1 MIKTEKKKCT
11 GCGVCANICPRDAI
25 EMMPDEKGFAYSKI
39 ITDKCIECGLCQ
51 EVCPE
56 GRVLEM
62 KALDNA
68 YLFVN
73 DSFDIRR
80 KSSSGG
86 AFSVLAKAF
95 VQEGGYVFGAE
106 FSSDFSV
113 RHNVYHDENN
123 VQKFQTSKYV
133 QSNTYD
139 SYEKAYQLLKN
150 GKKVLFSGTPCQI
163 SALKS
168 YLDLKK
174 SKTDGLLTVDFICH
188 GVGSPNFWKNCLE
201 YYSKNGK
208 KHISDISFRGKLRPG
223 KLQNIYIKFSDG
235 KEYFA
240 PSTNLDLF
248 YYHFLNNYILRESC
262 YECNYSV
269 RERVSDITLADCFK
283 LKDDNME
290 LDDGYGV
297 SFLLTNSQNGMKYLH
312 ELDQAGRLKQV
323 NVTDYIQPNM
333 KKSTPKPSSYE
344 KFWETYKEKGFK
356 DSLLISNYANLKTG
370 IKRMV
375 ASIAFGLNIDSFIKK
390 VLLFVKS

>member
-1 MIKTEKKKCT
+1 MMIKTDRKKCT
-11 GCGVCANICPRDAI
+11 GCGVCANICPRNAI
-25 EMMPDEKGFAYSKI
+25 EMISDEKGFAYPEI

-56 GRVLEM
+56 NGLSELRASE
-62 KALDNA
+62 NA

-86 AFSVLAKAF
+86 AFYVLAEAF

-113 RHNVYHDENN
+113 RHNVYGDKDN

-139 SYEKAYQLLKN
+139 SYDKAYQLLKN

-163 SALKS
+163 SALNK

-174 SKTDGLLTVDFICH
+174 SKTDGLLTVDFVCH
-188 GVGSPNFWKNCLE
+188 GVGSPLFWKKCMD

-208 KHISDISFRGKLRPG
+208 KQITDINFRGKPKPG
-223 KLQNIYIKFSDG
+223 KLQNMYIKFSDD

-283 LKDDNME
+283 LKDDSRE

-297 SFLLTNSQNGMKYLH
+297 SFLLTNSQKGMEYLH
-312 ELDQAGRLKQV
+312 ALNQAGRLKQV
-323 NVTDYIQPNM
+323 NAMDYLQPNM
-333 KKSTPKPSSYE
+333 NKSTPKPSSYDE
-344 KFWETYKEKGFK
+344 FWEIYKEKGFK
-356 DSLLISNYANLKTG
+356 ESLLISNYSNFKTG
-370 IKRMV
+370 IKKMV
-375 ASIAFGLNIDSFIKK
+375 ASIAYYLNMDLLIKK
-390 VLLFVKS
+390 ILKLVK

>member
-1 MIKTEKKKCT
+1 MIKTDRKKCT

-25 EMMPDEKGFAYSKI
+25 EMIPDEKGFAYPEV
-39 ITDKCIECGLCQ
+39 ITDKCIKCGLCQ

-56 GRVLEM
+56 NRLSGM
-62 KALDNA
+62 KVSDNA

-86 AFSVLAKAF
+86 AFFVLAKSF
-95 VQEGGYVFGAE
+95 IQEGGYVFGAE

-113 RHNVYHDENN
+113 RHNVYNDQDN
-123 VQKFQTSKYV
+123 VRKFQTSKYV

-139 SYEKAYQLLKN
+139 SYDKAYQLLKN

-163 SALKS
+163 SALKK

-174 SKTDGLLTVDFICH
+174 SNTEGLLTVDFICH
-188 GVGSPNFWKNCLE
+188 GVGSPVFWKNCLE
-201 YYSKNGK
+201 YYSRNGK
-208 KHISDISFRGKLRPG
+208 KQISDISFRGKPKPG

-269 RERVSDITLADCFK
+269 KERVSDITLADCFK
-283 LKDDNME
+283 LKDDSRE
-290 LDDGYGV
+290 IDDGYGV
-297 SFLLTNSQNGMKYLH
+297 SFVLANSQNGMEYIHTLN
-312 ELDQAGRLKQV
+312 QAGRLKQV
-323 NVTDYIQPNM
+323 NMMDYIQPNM
-333 KKSTPKPSSYE
+333 KKSTPKPSSFD
-344 KFWETYKEKGFK
+344 KFWEIYREKGFK
-356 DSLLISNYANLKTG
+356 EALSISNYSNVKTAM
-370 IKRMV
+370 KRMA
-375 ASIAFGLNIDSFIKK
+375 ASIAFSLNIDSFIKK
-390 VLLFVKS
+390 VLLFVK